1 MNFYSVDYLIKQTNI
16 NDNIGKYLMVVVFV
30 LMAVGAVASVRNR
43 LQTRYRELSIIALL
57 LFLFLAGA
65 RYTDYQQAKS
75 QDDQKTQMAAFVTKF
90 AKMQGVSK
98 DKLYFNSTT
107 VSDGMLV
114 KMDKKFY
121 RLTISADQQ
130 SYSLTREYLINSKV
144 KVVK

>member
-1 MNFYSVDYLIKQTNI
+1 MLF
-16 NDNIGKYLMVVVFV
+16 
-30 LMAVGAVASVRNR
+30 
-43 LQTRYRELSIIALL
+43 
-57 LFLFLAGA
+57 FLFLAGA

-90 AKMQGVSK
+90 AKTQGVSK

-130 SYSLTREYLINSKV
+130 SYSLTRAYLINSKV